1 MFRETSG
8 AALEQAMKGVGRRLE
23 AIADNLANA
32 ETPGYRARR
41 VSFEEA
47 LHTAIGREE
56 AATPGDADRQAV
68 DEVSPRV
75 RRVPAPPGGGAVID
89 PESELTSLAAN
100 SLQYDAL
107 TRAAAKRLRMLRVAI
122 TGASG

>member
-1 MFRETSG
+1 MFRETSS
-8 AALEQAMKGVGRRLE
+8 AAVEQAMKGVARRLE

-47 LHTAIGREE
+47 LQTAVQREE
-56 AATPGDADRQAV
+56 TARPGDADQQAV
-68 DEVSPRV
+68 AEVYPRV
-75 RRVPAPPGGGAVID
+75 RRVPAPPGGGAVIE
-89 PESELTSLAAN
+89 PEAELTSLATN

-107 TRAAAKRLRMLRVAI
+107 TRATAKRLQMLRLAI
-122 TGASG
+122 TGTSG